1 MLLHLQQQNE
11 SVKVVKG
18 AAVLVTAAIRHA
30 MSECHKVSSA
40 NGKVTDR
47 SHTIFLEGWRGGE
60 NVKNLLC
67 RKLYSSELPAWRVTN
82 KR

>member
-60 NVKNLLC
+60 NVKTFYVGSFIAPSC
-67 RKLYSSELPAWRVTN
+67 QRGA
-82 KR
+82 